1 MRKIPSKKP
10 ARTLTYSSK
19 TKSGPL
25 TVQAGGGE
33 ILQSNQYKSLALRSM
48 FWRPDYLQGPSAW
61 IEHLPFA
68 FWIVEALQPT
78 LFVELGTHYG
88 HSYFSFCQAI
98 KRLGL
103 NTPSYGVDTWKGDDQ
118 AGHYDDNVHQQVE
131 SYNQAN
137 YPEFSSLLRCTFD
150 EALNRFNEGSI
161 DLLHIDGFHTYE
173 AVRHDFESWLP
184 KLSDRAVVLFH
195 DTNVRRDN
203 FGVHKYFSELSTKY
217 PFFEFIHGHGLG
229 VLGVGKEQPELLR
242 SLYSCYDHQT
252 SRNIVYQLFSRL
264 GRSCHDLMD
273 LLGSREH
280 IVKQQQHIAH
290 IEQVAGEKGAEIE
303 RLNEELARLNKE
315 VDSTNEQKANL
326 EELTASRSM
335 EVDRLVGE
343 VTRLDEEATTLKTH
357 IVHLEQVAGEG
368 RAEIERLN
376 GEVSR
381 LNVEATAKAS
391 HHEHLEQVAGERSV
405 EVERL
410 ITKLSD
416 KSETLDRYIQESA
429 QMARMI
435 IEAQDD
441 RNAWR
446 RMSVT
451 AEIEEVILGSRHE
464 VGEHQH
470 LNYTL
475 RGIKHLGRKFNQL
488 DVRIVD
494 HRGNPGIL
502 IFEPNPEERAFYGWT
517 KTGEENGRKFML
529 VIPSDKWG
537 KDFLIRC
544 TTNDILLV
552 KDITANINKEL
563 LKKQSLSN
571 KKWEIMCSEI
581 LKSICI
587 NGMKLHYDDV
597 VVLDNKKNKHE
608 IKIINPLIDFKII
621 EYNNIVIT
629 KNQITSISNNT
640 TKIEYNK
647 NKLNSETKK
656 VFEHYNKEN
665 KNFLYHIS
673 KNINNF

>member
-1 MRKIPSKKP
+1 
-10 ARTLTYSSK
+10 
-19 TKSGPL
+19 
-25 TVQAGGGE
+25 
-33 ILQSNQYKSLALRSM
+33 
-48 FWRPDYLQGPSAW
+48 
-61 IEHLPFA
+61 
-68 FWIVEALQPT
+68 
-78 LFVELGTHYG
+78 
-88 HSYFSFCQAI
+88 
-98 KRLGL
+98 
-103 NTPSYGVDTWKGDDQ
+103 
-118 AGHYDDNVHQQVE
+118 
-131 SYNQAN
+131 
-137 YPEFSSLLRCTFD
+137 
-150 EALNRFNEGSI
+150 
-161 DLLHIDGFHTYE
+161 
-173 AVRHDFESWLP
+173 
-184 KLSDRAVVLFH
+184 
-195 DTNVRRDN
+195 
-203 FGVHKYFSELSTKY
+203 
-217 PFFEFIHGHGLG
+217 
-229 VLGVGKEQPELLR
+229 
-242 SLYSCYDHQT
+242 
-252 SRNIVYQLFSRL
+252 
-264 GRSCHDLMD
+264 MD

-368 RAEIERLN
+368 RAEIERLNGEVSRLNVEATAKASHHEHLEQVAGERSVEIERLN